1 MQGGRTFKLWGQT
14 DCFQIL
20 QILPFLSDY
29 RESQTSS
36 EYNPVPLQRLYNR
49 GDDRGGNCLCEDIRD
64 PVISKTRVRSRD
76 TVVDGAPQLC

>member
-49 GDDRGGNCLCEDIRD
+49 GDKIEEETAY
-64 PVISKTRVRSRD
+64 VKTFEI
-76 TVVDGAPQLC
+76 Q